1 MLKNIKLRL
10 FDADDGGGNGGG
22 EQTPPTPNTDQTP
35 PTPASG
41 ADTIDTEKVAA
52 EARAS
57 FLKDL
62 GVDDADTLKD
72 IIKSH
77 NEQVTANQTK
87 LEAAQTNL
95 DKTAKTLSKE
105 TARADTAEAQ
115 LAAMKAGVDEAH
127 LNDALALANA
137 DLAAKAN
144 GVKTIAD
151 ALTSVLERNPSFKG
165 GAESQGTA
173 IAGANLGGG
182 NSNVAV
188 PDLTKIGYSEAAK
201 LKADHPNVYQQAL
214 QNLSK

>member
-22 EQTPPTPNTDQTP
+22 EPTSPAPNIDQTQ
-35 PTPASG
+35 PTPASR
-41 ADTIDTEKVAA
+41 ADTVDTEKVAA

-151 ALTSVLERNPSFKG
+151 ALASVLERNPSFKG

-173 IAGANLGGG
+173 VAGTNLGGG
-182 NSNVAV
+182 GTVDV

-201 LKADHPNVYQQAL
+201 LKVEHPNVYQQAL
-214 QNLSK
+214 QNLTK

>member
-1 MLKNIKLRL
+1 MIKNLKLRL
-10 FDADDGGGNGGG
+10 FDADAGNGNGGG
-22 EQTPPTPNTDQTP
+22 EQTPPAQNTAP
-35 PTPASG
+35 V
-41 ADTIDTEKVAA
+41 DTDKVAA

-95 DKTAKTLSKE
+95 DKTTKTLSKE

-137 DLAAKAN
+137 DLAAKVN
-144 GVKTIAD
+144 GVKTID
-151 ALTSVLERNPSFKG
+151 EALTAVLERNPSFKG
-165 GAESQGTA
+165 GTESQGTA
-173 IAGANLGGG
+173 VAGANLGGG
-182 NSNVAV
+182 GNVTV
-188 PDLTKIGYSEAAK
+188 PDLTKIGYSEAVK
-201 LKADHPNVYQQAL
+201 LKVDHPNIYQQAV

>member
-1 MLKNIKLRL
+1 MIKNLKLRL
-10 FDADDGGGNGGG
+10 FDADAGNGSGGDGG
-22 EQTPPTPNTDQTP
+22 EQTPPTPNEPTP
-35 PTPASG
+35 PAPTTTPVDA
-41 ADTIDTEKVAA
+41 EKVAA
-52 EARAS
+52 DARAS

-62 GVDDADTLKD
+62 GVDDADALKD

-95 DKTAKTLSKE
+95 DKTNKTLSKE
-105 TARADTAEAQ
+105 TARANTAEAQ

-137 DLAAKAN
+137 DLAAKVN
-144 GVKTIAD
+144 GVKTID
-151 ALTSVLERNPSFKG
+151 EALTAVLERNPSFKG
-165 GAESQGTA
+165 GAEPQGTA
-173 IAGANLGGG
+173 VAGANLGGG
-182 NSNVAV
+182 NSNVTV

-201 LKADHPNVYQQAL
+201 LKSDHPNIYQQAV

>member
-22 EQTPPTPNTDQTP
+22 EPTPPTPNTDQTP

-41 ADTIDTEKVAA
+41 TDTIDTESVAA

-151 ALTSVLERNPSFKG
+151 ALASVLERNPSFKG
-165 GAESQGTA
+165 GAEPQGTA
-173 IAGANLGGG
+173 IAGTNLGGG
-182 NSNVAV
+182 GPVDV

-201 LKADHPNVYQQAL
+201 LKAEHPNVYQQAV
-214 QNLSK
+214 QNLST

>member
-22 EQTPPTPNTDQTP
+22 EPTPPTPNTDQTT

-41 ADTIDTEKVAA
+41 ANTIDTEKVAA

-137 DLAAKAN
+137 DLAAKVN
-144 GVKTIAD
+144 GVKTID
-151 ALTSVLERNPSFKG
+151 EALTSVLERNPSFKG
-165 GAESQGTA
+165 VEPQGTA
-173 IAGANLGGG
+173 VAGTNLGGG
-182 NSNVAV
+182 GTVDV

-201 LKADHPNVYQQAL
+201 LKAEHPNVYQQAL
-214 QNLSK
+214 QNLTK

>member
-22 EQTPPTPNTDQTP
+22 EPTPPTPNTDQTP

-151 ALTSVLERNPSFKG
+151 ALASVLERNPSFKG

-173 IAGANLGGG
+173 VAGTNLGGG
-182 NSNVAV
+182 GPVDV

-201 LKADHPNVYQQAL
+201 LKAEHPNVYQQAL
-214 QNLSK
+214 QNLTK